1 MIGDYDV
8 IVLGTGAAGLTAAVT
23 AAEEG
28 ARVGLFEKGQ
38 TLGGTTAY
46 SGGMI
51 WIPVN
56 PHEPA
61 QKGDTREKALTYLKA
76 LSNGLISDEIAET
89 YVDAGS
95 EMVTYLEERTPVQF
109 YCVPDFP
116 DYHPEQLGAMAE
128 GGRTLECPLFP
139 FGELGWWKDRV
150 HISPYWPTYHITVGE
165 TTLGQPVPSEIPQ
178 DEMERRAMHDERG
191 MGLAL
196 VGRLLRAC
204 LDRGVE
210 PLTGHRAVE
219 LIMEEGRIAGV
230 VFETAGAR
238 TEVRAANVVIATG
251 GFERDPELVRAFLRG
266 PCTHAVSVPT
276 NTGDGLRMVMR
287 IGAMLGNMREAWW
300 MPVVEIPGSNP
311 AGQMLLTVERTLP
324 GTIMVNRSGRRFT
337 NEAANY
343 NAFGAAFHEQDTTL
357 GVYRNLPCWMIF
369 NRAWFKQY
377 GLAGGLADPARAPDD
392 PPDWAVRADTLA
404 GLAGKLGIPADA
416 LEETVERFNGHAR
429 ELGDPDF
436 QRGESVFD
444 RWWGDPTRRDG
455 TAAPTLGPIEGGP
468 YYAVEVHSGAL
479 GTKGGPQTDTRA
491 RVLDVDGDVIPGLY
505 AAGNAMASPMGMTYG
520 GAGGTLGPAM
530 VFGYLAGRDV
540 GERVAAGSE
549 AALSA
554 AR

>member
-1 MIGDYDV
+1 MNDYDV
-8 IVLGTGAAGLTAAVT
+8 VVLGTGAAGLTAAVT

-28 ARVGLFEKGQ
+28 ARVGLFEKGE
-38 TLGGTTAY
+38 TVGGTTAY

-61 QKGDTREKALTYLKA
+61 EKGDTREKALTYLRT
-76 LSNGLISDEIAET
+76 LSAGLISDEMAEA
-89 YVDAGS
+89 YVDAGP

-109 YCVPDFP
+109 HCVPDFP
-116 DYHPEQLGAMAE
+116 DYHPEQPGAMAH

-139 FGELGWWKDRV
+139 FGDLGEWRDRV
-150 HISPYWPTYHITVGE
+150 RISPYWPTYHITVGE
-165 TTLGQPVPSEIPQ
+165 TTLGQPVPKEFAPE
-178 DEMERRAMHDERG
+178 EMECRAANDERG

-196 VGRLLRAC
+196 AGRLLRVC

-210 PLTGHRAVE
+210 PQTGHRAVE
-219 LIMEEGRIAGV
+219 LISGDGGVAGV
-230 VFETAGAR
+230 VFETADGR
-238 TEVRAANVVIATG
+238 KEVRARAVVIATG

-287 IGAMLGNMREAWW
+287 VGAMLGNMREAWW
-300 MPVVEIPGSNP
+300 MPVVEIPGSNA

-369 NRAWFKQY
+369 NRAWYKAY
-377 GLAGGLADPARAPDD
+377 GLAGGLADAEHSPDE
-392 PPDWAVRADTLA
+392 PPEWAVGADTLA
-404 GLAGKLGIPADA
+404 GLAEKLGIPADA
-416 LEETVERFNGHAR
+416 LEETVERFNANAR
-429 ELGDPDF
+429 ELRDPDF
-436 QRGESVFD
+436 HRGESVFD

-455 TAAPTLGPIEGGP
+455 TAAPTLGTIEGGP

-491 RVLDVDGDVIPGLY
+491 RVLAVDGNVIPGLY

-530 VFGYLAGRDV
+530 VFGYLAGRDAA
-540 GERVAAGSE
+540 ERVAAAPAEG
-549 AALSA
+549 ALSA